1 MGKVKNCKIELC
13 YACCNVLLCKVCNRL
28 RGVKLSAANNMQ
40 LSKQTRPACPSPKH
54 QFSDLTLTTTL
65 MMMMM
70 TMMKMTVM
78 TQFIADDRGGGSNN

>member
-1 MGKVKNCKIELC
+1 M
-13 YACCNVLLCKVCNRL
+13 LCKVCNRL
-28 RGVKLSAANNMQ
+28 RGVKLSAANMQ

>member
-1 MGKVKNCKIELC
+1 M
-13 YACCNVLLCKVCNRL
+13 LCKVCNRL
-28 RGVKLSAANNMQ
+28 RGVKLSAANMQ

-65 MMMMM
+65 MMTMM

>member
-13 YACCNVLLCKVCNRL
+13 YAWRNVLLCKVCNRL
-28 RGVKLSAANNMQ
+28 RGVKLSAANMQ

-65 MMMMM
+65 MMTMM